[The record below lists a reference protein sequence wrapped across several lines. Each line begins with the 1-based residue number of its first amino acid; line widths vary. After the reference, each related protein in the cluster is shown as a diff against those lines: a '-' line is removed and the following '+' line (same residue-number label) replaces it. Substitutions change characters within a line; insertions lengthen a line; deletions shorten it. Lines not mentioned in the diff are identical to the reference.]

1 MPSPRLRVVAPD
13 EITPEAARARDER
26 SAHRVMAA
34 LMVPAFALV
43 VIGLVFVLSASSVRA
58 FSLYG
63 NSFWYFERQAIAA
76 VLGLVAALIAYRVPY
91 RAWRGTW
98 VLLAGASIALLM
110 LVLTGFGTTAGGST
124 RWIPLGSFSFQPS
137 EVAKVAVAVTGAALL
152 ARSSRLRREPFR
164 LAAPFLFV
172 VLCIV
177 GLILLQPDLGT
188 TMIVCAIAA
197 ALLFAA
203 GIRMKSLLAWFAVA
217 GAGGLLVAMSNGY
230 MRARFEAFL
239 HPWSNR
245 MTSGYQAVQGMIA
258 LGSGHL
264 WGVGLG
270 ASRQKWMY
278 VPNAHTDFIFAIM
291 GEEVGLIGEVI
302 VLGLFAVMLYA
313 GIRIAIRSPDL
324 FGRLLAT
331 GIVTWLGVQ
340 ALVNL
345 GGVTGLLPIT
355 GVPLPLLSYGGSS
368 LVVTMIG
375 IGVLASI
382 ARASRPPAGGSRGAR
397 GSRAANTRRGSNHA
411 ASRSART
418 RAKASKA
425 GSGSGRP
432 RPPRDPKPSGRAR
445 RKPHGASG
453 VVARR
458 TGHATEWS

>member
-1 MPSPRLRVVAPD
+1 MRTEAAMPAARLRVVSPD
-13 EITPEAARARDER
+13 EITPEAALAREER

-34 LMVPAFALV
+34 LVVPAFALV

-58 FSLYG
+58 FSIYG

-76 VLGLVAALIAYRVPY
+76 VIGLVAGLIAYRVPY

-98 VLLAGASIALLM
+98 VLLVGASIALLM

-137 EVAKVAVAVTGAALL
+137 EVAKVAVAVAGAALL
-152 ARSSRLRREPFR
+152 ARSRRLRMDPFR
-164 LAAPFLFV
+164 LAAPFLFI
-172 VLCIV
+172 VLCTV

-203 GIRMKSLLAWFAVA
+203 GIRMRTLTGWFTVA
-217 GAGGLLVAMSNGY
+217 AAGGLLVALSNGY

-291 GEEVGLIGEVI
+291 GEEVGLIGEVV

-382 ARASRPPAGGSRGAR
+382 ARSSLPAGGSRPTRRAR
-397 GSRAANTRRGSNHA
+397 GPNGSG
-411 ASRSART
+411 
-418 RAKASKA
+418 
-425 GSGSGRP
+425 GSGSPRPPRP
-432 RPPRDPKPSGRAR
+432 RRDPRDPKPPGSSRA
-445 RKPHGASG
+445 KPRGASSG

-458 TGHATEWS
+458 TGPSTEWS

>member
-1 MPSPRLRVVAPD
+1 MAVRTEAAMPSTHLRVVGPD
-13 EITPEAARARDER
+13 EITPEAARLRAER
-26 SAHRVMAA
+26 SANRVMAA
-34 LMVPAFALV
+34 LIVPAFALV
-43 VIGLVFVLSASSVRA
+43 LIGLVFVLSASSVRA
-58 FSLYG
+58 FALYH

-76 VLGLVAALIAYRVPY
+76 VIGLAAGFAAYRISYRTWRGLWILLVAASV
-91 RAWRGTW
+91 
-98 VLLAGASIALLM
+98 ALLT
-110 LVLTGFGTTAGGST
+110 LVLSGFGTTAGGST

-137 EVAKVAVAVTGAALL
+137 EIAKVAVAVAGAALL
-152 ARSSRLRREPFR
+152 ARNSRLRSEPFR
-164 LAAPFLFV
+164 MAFPFIVV
-172 VLCIV
+172 VLATV

-188 TMIVCAIAA
+188 AMIVCSIAG
-197 ALLFAA
+197 ALLFAS
-203 GIRMKSLLAWFAVA
+203 GIRVRSLVAWFAFAVC
-217 GAGGLLVAMSNGY
+217 GGLLVAMSTGY

-291 GEEVGLIGEVI
+291 GEEVGLIGEIV
-302 VLGLFAVMLYA
+302 VLGLFGTLIYA
-313 GIRIAIRSPDL
+313 GIRIAMRAPDL

-331 GIVTWLGVQ
+331 AIVTWLGVQ

-368 LVVTMIG
+368 LVVTMIA

-382 ARASRPPAGGSRGAR
+382 GRAGLYPRDPGSRNGRRRRRRRGAR
-397 GSRAANTRRGSNHA
+397 RRGQSDGVTA
-411 ASRSART
+411 ART
-418 RAKASKA
+418 GTA
-425 GSGSGRP
+425 
-432 RPPRDPKPSGRAR
+432 
-445 RKPHGASG
+445 
-453 VVARR
+453 
-458 TGHATEWS
+458 ATWA

>member
-1 MPSPRLRVVAPD
+1 MRTEAALRAPRLRVVAPD
-13 EITPEAARARDER
+13 ELTPEAALAREER
-26 SAHRVMAA
+26 SGHRVMAA
-34 LMVPAFALV
+34 LVVPAFALV
-43 VIGLVFVLSASSVRA
+43 VIGLIFVLSASSVRA

-63 NSFWYFERQAIAA
+63 NSFWYFERQAVAA
-76 VLGLVAALIAYRVPY
+76 GIGLVAAFIAYRVPY
-91 RAWRGTW
+91 HAWRGSW
-98 VLLAGASIALLM
+98 VLLVAASLGLLM

-137 EVAKVAVAVTGAALL
+137 EVAKVAVAVSGAALL
-152 ARSSRLRREPFR
+152 ARSVRLRAEPFR
-164 LAAPFLFV
+164 LASPFLFV
-172 VLCIV
+172 VVCTV

-188 TMIVCAIAA
+188 TVIVCSIAA

-203 GIRMKSLLAWFAVA
+203 GIRMRSLASWFAIA
-217 GAGGLLVAMSNGY
+217 ATGGLLVAMSNGY

-368 LVVTMIG
+368 LVVTMVG

-382 ARASRPPAGGSRGAR
+382 CRAGMVPAGSRARRRAR
-397 GSRAANTRRGSNHA
+397 GSNASKRT
-411 ASRSART
+411 ASR
-418 RAKASKA
+418 
-425 GSGSGRP
+425 
-432 RPPRDPKPSGRAR
+432 RPPRDPKDPTPSGRAR
-445 RKPHGASG
+445 RRGRAGAAG

-458 TGHATEWS
+458 TGPATQWS